1 MKLGFIGLGK
11 MGQALAL
18 RAVQS
23 GYVVYGFNRTKSKV
37 EHLRDR
43 IDLMSSIS
51 DVVEKSDVILVSVTD
66 DEADEDVI
74 LGNHGISDYIKP
86 NKLIIDFS
94 TISPIMSRYINEKL
108 KRKNAYRLEVPL
120 IGGPDKAIRG
130 DLIALIG
137 GDRTKYEEYSDL
149 IKTFAHRT
157 IYAGDIGDALSL
169 KLAFNLLVAGYAELI
184 AEGLTL
190 VQKMKVDPRL
200 FIYLINAS
208 GYKTEFSEVKGQ
220 KMLVSNYEPTFYL
233 KHMKK
238 DLGLVA
244 KVADKYNIH
253 MPVHAALWST
263 YTAAAESDL
272 AEEDYSAILE
282 YLLKINKLKE

>member
-157 IYAGDIGDALSL
+157 I
-169 KLAFNLLVAGYAELI
+169 
-184 AEGLTL
+184 
-190 VQKMKVDPRL
+190 
-200 FIYLINAS
+200 
-208 GYKTEFSEVKGQ
+208 
-220 KMLVSNYEPTFYL
+220 
-233 KHMKK
+233 
-238 DLGLVA
+238 
-244 KVADKYNIH
+244 
-253 MPVHAALWST
+253 
-263 YTAAAESDL
+263 
-272 AEEDYSAILE
+272 
-282 YLLKINKLKE
+282 